1 MTPLPGTGWLEEEP
15 LSYDVCA
22 HAHCG
27 DWRTVLHTVRWSGTD
42 QNTGKVRHSIRD
54 QATLHHYYQVPDTI
68 IQMTVDRVRRLP
80 RQDYC
85 HVGMQPAAPKED
97 KIMTEKEP
105 IAKRGRKA
113 DKKEEKNKSEEDLEE
128 KSN

>member
-1 MTPLPGTGWLEEEP
+1 MCRLRRLEEREAGQDQVGI
-15 LSYDVCA
+15 LA
-22 HAHCG
+22 RG
-27 DWRTVLHTVRWSGTD
+27 DTY
-42 QNTGKVRHSIRD
+42 RD

-68 IQMTVDRVRRLP
+68 LQLTVDGMRRLP

-85 HVGMQPAAPKED
+85 HVGMQPAAAKED

-128 KSN
+128 KSNYNSVKLGL